1 MKVGSLLRNK
11 SFPKS
16 MGIVLHVWRDDVRI
30 HWIKSSEF
38 TIWSEEYD
46 IDPTPYF
53 IPTYE
58 TVEIPVPNEE
68 IIETNKN
75 IRIKHFPC

>member
-1 MKVGSLLRNK
+1 MRVGSLVRNK

-38 TIWSEEYD
+38 TIWSKYSHNLEVVCE
-46 IDPTPYF
+46 
-53 IPTYE
+53 
-58 TVEIPVPNEE
+58 
-68 IIETNKN
+68 
-75 IRIKHFPC
+75 